1 MVERGCIAE
10 IVHEFAELLRNA
22 LIFNIDAVKAVAKP
36 LDEPEAIGRNSQ
48 DVVLGLLE
56 FIALEWG
63 KLPVV
68 ADEHLRIDLVIEVRD
83 IDMILVGEERNTSL
97 RVQPDLFIR
106 SIDNVF

>member
-1 MVERGCIAE
+1 M
-10 IVHEFAELLRNA
+10 FAELLRNA

-83 IDMILVGEERNTSL
+83 IDMVLVGEERNTSL